1 MTKINITTADKKAI
15 SKIIKA
21 HNNIETTTNEQ
32 VKIQITAFKPIQAK
46 FKIAYKNKDKQA
58 LADFGLV
65 TLKSKRNKKGNVT
78 TVIDSYLLPQKRIS
92 DSYVFACATKTEQN
106 KALEQTQGSI
116 QNTANLIKKNSADK
130 KAKAELNKRKKDKTY
145 KIEQEQKEA
154 LKKYQNLLE
163 ADLSFLNGIEL
174 VKVNQLIAHVLKSS
188 NLNFSDIVKHRQSLN
203 EEKELKKEQSKN
215 NKNIKNEL
223 PKDGMSANMNAHN
236 FKKLQEQIS
245 GKEDLEKYASNSK
258 K

>member
-1 MTKINITTADKKAI
+1 MKKLNITTADKKAI

-92 DSYVFACATKTEQN
+92 DLYVFASASEAEQN

-116 QNTANLIKKNSADK
+116 QNTANLIKKNLADK
-130 KAKAELNKRKKDKTY
+130 KVKAEMNKRKKDKTY
-145 KIEQEQKEA
+145 KIQQEQKEA

-174 VKVNQLIAHVLKSS
+174 IKVNQLISVILKSS
-188 NLNFSDIVKHRQSLN
+188 NLNFSDIIKHRQSKIDN
-203 EEKELKKEQSKN
+203 ANSNKKL
-215 NKNIKNEL
+215 KNEL

-236 FKKLQEQIS
+236 FKALQEQMS

>member
-21 HNNIETTTNEQ
+21 HHNIETTTNEQ

-92 DSYVFACATKTEQN
+92 DLYVFASATKAEQN

-174 VKVNQLIAHVLKSS
+174 IKVNQLIQHILKSS
-188 NLNFSDIVKHRQSLN
+188 NINLSDIINHRQSLM
-203 EEKELKKEQSKN
+203 EKADKNKKL
-215 NKNIKNEL
+215 KNEL
-223 PKDGMSANMNAHN
+223 PKNGMSANMNAHN

>member
-1 MTKINITTADKKAI
+1 MKKLNITSADKKAI
-15 SKIIKA
+15 SKIIQA
-21 HNNIETTTNEQ
+21 HNNIETTTTEQ

-92 DSYVFACATKTEQN
+92 DLYVFACATKTEQN

-116 QNTANLIKKNSADK
+116 QNTANLIKKNLADK
-130 KAKAELNKRKKDKTY
+130 KAPAELRKRKNNKTY

-174 VKVNQLIAHVLKSS
+174 VKVNQLISVILKSS
-188 NLNFSDIVKHRQSLN
+188 ILNFSDIVKHRQSKIDN
-203 EEKELKKEQSKN
+203 ADN
-215 NKNIKNEL
+215 NKKLKNEL
-223 PKDGMSANMNAHN
+223 PKNGMSANINAHN
-236 FKKLQEQIS
+236 FKNLQEQIS
-245 GKEDLEKYASNSK
+245 GKEDLEKIASNSK

>member
-1 MTKINITTADKKAI
+1 MKKLNITSADKKAI

-92 DSYVFACATKTEQN
+92 DLYVFACATQTEQN

-116 QNTANLIKKNSADK
+116 QNTANLIKKNLADK
-130 KAKAELNKRKKDKTY
+130 KAQAELRKRKNNKEY

-154 LKKYQNLLE
+154 LKKFQNLLE

-174 VKVNQLIAHVLKSS
+174 VKVNQLIQHILKSS
-188 NLNFSDIVKHRQSLN
+188 KLNLSDIINHRQT
-203 EEKELKKEQSKN
+203 LKDNASKN
-215 NKNIKNEL
+215 
-223 PKDGMSANMNAHN
+223 
-236 FKKLQEQIS
+236 KKLV
-245 GKEDLEKYASNSK
+245 N
-258 K
+258 

>member
-1 MTKINITTADKKAI
+1 MKKLNITSADKKAI
-15 SKIIKA
+15 SKIIEA

-32 VKIQITAFKPIQAK
+32 VKIQITAFRPIQAK

-78 TVIDSYLLPQKRIS
+78 KIIDSYLLPQKRIS
-92 DSYVFACATKTEQN
+92 DLYVFASATEAEQN

-116 QNTANLIKKNSADK
+116 QNTANLIKKNIKDK
-130 KAKAELNKRKKDKTY
+130 NVKAELRKRKNNKEY
-145 KIEQEQKEA
+145 KIQQEQKEA
-154 LKKYQNLLE
+154 LKKFQNLLE

-174 VKVNQLIAHVLKSS
+174 VKVNQLIQHILKSS
-188 NLNFSDIVKHRQSLN
+188 KLNLSDIINHRQSLKDN
-203 EEKELKKEQSKN
+203 ASKN
-215 NKNIKNEL
+215 KKLVNEL
-223 PKDGMSANMNAHN
+223 PKNGMSANMNAHN
-236 FKKLQEQIS
+236 FKALQEQIS
-245 GKEDLEKYASNSK
+245 GKEDLEKFASNSK

>member
-1 MTKINITTADKKAI
+1 MKKLNITTADKKAI
-15 SKIIKA
+15 SKIIEA

-32 VKIQITAFKPIQAK
+32 VKIQITAFRPIQAK

-78 TVIDSYLLPQKRIS
+78 KIIDSYLLPQKRIS
-92 DSYVFACATKTEQN
+92 DLYVFASATLAEQN

-116 QNTANLIKKNSADK
+116 QNTANLIKKNIKDK
-130 KAKAELNKRKKDKTY
+130 NVKAELRKRKNNKEY
-145 KIEQEQKEA
+145 KIQQEQKEA
-154 LKKYQNLLE
+154 LKKFQNLLE

-174 VKVNQLIAHVLKSS
+174 VKVNQLIQHILKSS
-188 NLNFSDIVKHRQSLN
+188 KINLSDIINHR
-203 EEKELKKEQSKN
+203 KALKDNADQ
-215 NKNIKNEL
+215 NKRLVNEL
-223 PKDGMSANMNAHN
+223 PKNGMSANMNAHN
-236 FKKLQEQIS
+236 FKKLQEQMS

>member
-1 MTKINITTADKKAI
+1 MKKLNITSADKKAI

-92 DSYVFACATKTEQN
+92 DLYVFACATQTEQN

-116 QNTANLIKKNSADK
+116 QNTANLIKKNLADK
-130 KAKAELNKRKKDKTY
+130 KAQAELRKRKNNKEY

-154 LKKYQNLLE
+154 LKKFQNLLE

-174 VKVNQLIAHVLKSS
+174 VKVNQLIQHILKSS
-188 NLNFSDIVKHRQSLN
+188 KLNLSDIINHRQT
-203 EEKELKKEQSKN
+203 LKDNASKN
-215 NKNIKNEL
+215 KKLVNEL
-223 PKDGMSANMNAHN
+223 PKNGMSANMQAHN

-245 GKEDLEKYASNSK
+245 GKEDLEKFASNSK